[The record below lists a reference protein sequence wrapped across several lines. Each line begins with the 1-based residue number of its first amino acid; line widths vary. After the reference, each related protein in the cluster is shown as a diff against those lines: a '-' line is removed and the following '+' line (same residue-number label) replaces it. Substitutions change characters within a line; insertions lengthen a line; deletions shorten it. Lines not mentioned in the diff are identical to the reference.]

1 MKTQKIIIKKRR
13 GKPDTVRGN
22 GDTYSLRLNSGE
34 IVNGRMQPT
43 FRHKL
48 WRFIKRLY
56 WTLGADIDRALDALE
71 REAERREK
79 AADSPYIGMEDCQRE
94 VERVIVLGASNR
106 NRVTEVR

>member
-43 FRHKL
+43 FRH
-48 WRFIKRLY
+48 
-56 WTLGADIDRALDALE
+56 ALDALE

-79 AADSPYIGMEDCQRE
+79 AADIPYIGMEDCQRE

>member
-1 MKTQKIIIKKRR
+1 MRNQRIIITERR
-13 GKPDTVRGN
+13 GKPVVRGN
-22 GDTYSLRLNSGE
+22 GNRYQLRLNSGE

-56 WTLGADIDRALDALE
+56 WTALDALE

-79 AADSPYIGMEDCQRE
+79 AADIPYIGMEDCQRE
-94 VERVIVLGASNR
+94 VERVLYFRCSDI
-106 NRVTEVR
+106 

>member
-1 MKTQKIIIKKRR
+1 MRNQRIIITERR
-13 GKPDTVRGN
+13 GKPVVRGN
-22 GDTYSLRLNSGE
+22 GNRYQLRLNSGE

-48 WRFIKRLY
+48 WRYIKRLY

-79 AADSPYIGMEDCQRE
+79 AADIPYIGMEDCQRE
-94 VERVIVLGASNR
+94 VERVLYFRCSDI
-106 NRVTEVR
+106 